1 MVWRELGA
9 LWAPRRRI
17 EWLCRRPSCLA
28 LGSLTSD
35 IAAHQTQL
43 PSHTPE
49 KDGAGSTTGAG
60 RKVPA
65 LTIVGAVSS
74 TLRGAHF
81 AVSEAHRKAAI

>member
-1 MVWRELGA
+1 MVWRELGP

-65 LTIVGAVSS
+65 LTIVGAVST
-74 TLRGAHF
+74 TLCGAHF
-81 AVSEAHRKAAI
+81 GVLLGRRKAAI

>member
-17 EWLCRRPSCLA
+17 EWLCRRPSCPA

-35 IAAHQTQL
+35 IAAHQTRL

-49 KDGAGSTTGAG
+49 KDGAGPTTGTG

-65 LTIVGAVSS
+65 LVIVGAVSS
-74 TLRGAHF
+74 TLRRAHF
-81 AVSEAHRKAAI
+81 AVSEARRKGAI